1 MAKAPDHP
9 LWGSRQPRGRE
20 RERWSPQVL
29 SPMFLPSPATREGK
43 WFPLGHTAHEWQRN
57 LRKLPGAQ
65 PSVLSAN
72 GLCSSDP
79 PAAGRQL
86 QTSRDL
92 GSQCRQ
98 LTSQSCGEV
107 GFISPVL
114 GQPPCKGRTQATTSA
129 QVTPWFKNSPG
140 PALSSQAS
148 HPGFRIGAGHPE
160 ALILDLQGEKMMSFT
175 FMFIV
180 KRSRAS
186 LTLQDNT
193 RILALSGCCFR
204 CGGLS

>member
-1 MAKAPDHP
+1 MGQPA
-9 LWGSRQPRGRE
+9 GRRTQQPRGRE
-20 RERWSPQVL
+20 REHWSPQAL
-29 SPMFLPSPATREGK
+29 SPTVLLSPATREGK
-43 WFPLGHTAHEWQRN
+43 WFPLGHTAHECQRS
-57 LRKLPGAQ
+57 LRELPGAQ

-72 GLCSSDP
+72 GLCSSAP

-86 QTSRDL
+86 QTSRDH

-107 GFISPVL
+107 GFVSPVL
-114 GQPPCKGRTQATTSA
+114 GQPPCEGRTQAPTSA

-148 HPGFRIGAGHPE
+148 HPGFPISAGHPE

-193 RILALSGCCFR
+193 RILALSGCCLQ

>member
-1 MAKAPDHP
+1 MSRVSRSWPRRQIARCGAA
-9 LWGSRQPRGRE
+9 GSQEAGNG
-20 RERWSPQVL
+20 S
-29 SPMFLPSPATREGK
+29 AG
-43 WFPLGHTAHEWQRN
+43 AHERSHPRSCLP
-57 LRKLPGAQ
+57 LRPERASGFLWVTQLVSGSAVCGSSPGAQ

-114 GQPPCKGRTQATTSA
+114 GQPPCEGRTQAPMSA
-129 QVTPWFKNSPG
+129 RSRPG
-140 PALSSQAS
+140 SKMLQGQPCPLTL
-148 HPGFRIGAGHPE
+148 
-160 ALILDLQGEKMMSFT
+160 LILDS
-175 FMFIV
+175 
-180 KRSRAS
+180 AS
-186 LTLQDNT
+186 
-193 RILALSGCCFR
+193 ALGIPKH
-204 CGGLS
+204 